1 MTVSIH
7 PEDIERLASQGL
19 STKQIAHCLGIARST
34 LYVRMQ
40 QQSDISDALKGG
52 RAKGLAEVANALFE
66 SAVGGNVTAMIYYL
80 KARDPKRW
88 SDRRQTE
95 IIGKG
100 GGPVELLPFEFVSPP
115 ARE

>member
-7 PEDIERLASQGL
+7 PEDIERLAAQGL

-34 LYVRMQ
+34 LYRRRKTDC
-40 QQSDISDALKGG
+40 DISDALKRG
-52 RAKGLAEVANALFE
+52 RANGLAVVANALFE
-66 SAVGGNVTAMIYYL
+66 SAVGGNVTAQIYFL

-95 IIGKG
+95 LTGRG
-100 GGPVELLPFEFVSPP
+100 GGPIELLPFEFVEPLG
-115 ARE
+115 RE

>member
-7 PEDIERLASQGL
+7 PEDIERLAAQGL
-19 STKQIAHCLGIARST
+19 TTKQIADCLGVARST
-34 LYVRMQ
+34 LYNKMKQELDVM
-40 QQSDISDALKGG
+40 DAIKRG
-52 RAKGLAEVANALFE
+52 RAKGLADVANALFQ

-95 IIGKG
+95 ITGKG
-100 GGPVELLPFEFVSPP
+100 GGPVELLPFKFVDPP
-115 ARE
+115 ASE